1 MAQRGKTS
9 SMPQPFHRELFG
21 ILVSGAKQRLRL
33 IQQGKSKARNNYEA
47 FEKASL
53 ILHNAYFYTLD
64 ESTARS
70 FIKNRHDLID
80 LVLPPTFKKRL
91 DKLCQA

>member
-1 MAQRGKTS
+1 MAQRGKTT

-33 IQQGKSKARNNYEA
+33 IKQGKSKASNNYEA

-53 ILHNAYFYTLD
+53 ILHNAYFYTVD

-70 FIKNRHDLID
+70 FLQRRADLIEI
-80 LVLPPTFKKRL
+80 VLPPTFKKRL
-91 DKLCQA
+91 EKLCQA

>member
-1 MAQRGKTS
+1 MAQQRKTS

-33 IQQGKSKARNNYEA
+33 IKQGKSKARDNYEA
-47 FEKASL
+47 YEKASL

-70 FIKNRHDLID
+70 FIQRSADMID
-80 LVLPPTFKKRL
+80 IVLPPTFKKRL
-91 DKLCQA
+91 EKLCQA

>member
-1 MAQRGKTS
+1 MAQHRKTS
-9 SMPQPFHRELFG
+9 SMPQPFHRELFR

-33 IQQGKSKARNNYEA
+33 IQQGKSKASNNYEA

-53 ILHNAYFYTLD
+53 IINNAYFYTMD

-70 FIKNRHDLID
+70 FIQRRSDLID
-80 LVLPPTFKKRL
+80 IVLPPTFKKRL
-91 DKLCQA
+91 EKLCQA